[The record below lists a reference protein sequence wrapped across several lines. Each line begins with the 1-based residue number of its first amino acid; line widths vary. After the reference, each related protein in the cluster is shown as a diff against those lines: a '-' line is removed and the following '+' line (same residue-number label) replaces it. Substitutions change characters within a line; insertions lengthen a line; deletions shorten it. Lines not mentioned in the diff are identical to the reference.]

1 MKTTPPERFKQF
13 PRDLASAARV
23 DRLGPDVPA
32 VLAHPDWKSPAPLVL
47 WMHGRTANK
56 ELDPGRFL
64 RWIRAGI
71 AACSIDLP
79 GHGERPAA
87 GAHEPDSSL
96 RVIAQAVS
104 EIDGVVESLADA
116 RFGGVFDLDRI
127 AIGGMSMGG
136 IVTLRRLCDPNSFV
150 CAAVEGTTGW
160 LEGLYFPE
168 DRGAPAETNPRWV
181 ARHDRDAVARVSAA
195 AHLDGFRPLPL
206 LMLHSQAD
214 KMMPFVVAK
223 GFIERLR
230 AHYAKAGADPS
241 IIEVNSWPST
251 GAPEEHIG
259 FGRFSND
266 AKNLQTAFFAKH
278 LRAVAPIATDSD

>member
-1 MKTTPPERFKQF
+1 MRIE
-13 PRDLASAARV
+13 
-23 DRLGPDVPA
+23 RLGTGVPA
-32 VLAHPDWKSPAPLVL
+32 LLAHPDWKSPAPVVL
-47 WMHGRTANK
+47 WMHGRTADK

-79 GHGERPAA
+79 GHGERAA
-87 GAHEPDSSL
+87 PGAHEPEESL

-104 EIDGVVESLADA
+104 EIDAVVESLADPK
-116 RFGGVFDLDRI
+116 FGGMFDLDRI

-136 IVTLRRLCDPNSFV
+136 IVTLRRLCDPNPFV

-168 DRGAPAETNPRWV
+168 DRDDSAGTSPRWV
-181 ARHDRDAVARVSAA
+181 VRHDREAVARVSAA
-195 AHLDGFRPLPL
+195 SHLSGFRPLPL
-206 LMLHSQAD
+206 LMLHSEAD
-214 KMMPFVVAK
+214 KMMPFAVAA

-230 AHYAKAGADPS
+230 AHYVRIGADPS
-241 IIEVNSWPST
+241 IIELKSWPST

-266 AKNLQTAFFAKH
+266 AKNLQTSFFSKH
-278 LRAVAPIATDSD
+278 LRPAVPQKAESE